1 MGDKADW
8 SDRFLRNLFDAC
20 KEEIDVG
27 NRPMGIFTATGWKNV
42 VSKFGDK
49 SGNKRKK
56 TIEEQVRYLEE
67 GIYNVY
73 GVQEFCHWA
82 WMGCREQNC

>member
-20 KEEIDVG
+20 KEEIDAG
-27 NRPMGIFTATGWKNV
+27 NRSMGIFTTTGWKNV

-49 SGNKRKK
+49 SGDKRKK
-56 TIEEQVRYLEE
+56 QLKNKLDILKKEQLE
-67 GIYNVY
+67 
-73 GVQEFCHWA
+73 Q
-82 WMGCREQNC
+82 